1 MSHSSSKE
9 PLKARCRNDPTKKDI
24 FFCVVNIDR
33 CTLALRATGTF
44 CRCGEKGVFWSER
57 EGDD

>member
-1 MSHSSSKE
+1 
-9 PLKARCRNDPTKKDI
+9 LKARCRNDPTKKDI